1 MVKDEDENR
10 SRQRQVG
17 GTDAIYCEIS
27 FTALPTKAQWVQC
40 ALLAVNMDL
49 HYWHDLHWQMLF
61 GVKGFFVQFLFV
73 LLWNTKIWRR
83 YFRGSVAVEAPP
95 LLMSSES

>member
-1 MVKDEDENR
+1 MVKDEDVNR

-27 FTALPTKAQWVQC
+27 FTALTTTAQWVWC

-49 HYWHDLHWQMLF
+49 DYWRNLHWQILF
-61 GVKGFFVQFLFV
+61 SVKGFYVQFVFCS
-73 LLWNTKIWRR
+73 TQKH
-83 YFRGSVAVEAPP
+83 
-95 LLMSSES
+95 